1 MQITSQ
7 LELILTFVFM
17 QNTLIIFDIDG
28 TLLHSNRV
36 DSQCFA
42 QAYELVFK
50 KPFPTIDW
58 RKYPHVTDT
67 TIFNTVIQ
75 QHFGRWATE
84 EDVHI
89 QQDCFVELLS
99 ENRRTNPVQFAEVPN
114 AKNTIE
120 KLIDDERFVIG
131 IATGG
136 WRRPAT
142 LKLNHINIPTAK
154 LHMSFADGKET
165 REEIIN
171 ESIQS
176 AFQNHS
182 NIDRIVYVGDAIWD
196 VKTTRN
202 MQLNFIGIRINGDHD
217 VLIREG
223 ASHVIKNY
231 LDYDQFLQLVE
242 TSQIPSGD

>member
-1 MQITSQ
+1 MA
-7 LELILTFVFM
+7 
-17 QNTLIIFDIDG
+17 NNLIIFDIDG

-42 QAYELVFK
+42 QAYEIVFEK
-50 KPFPTIDW
+50 EFPTIDW

-75 QHFGRWATE
+75 QHFGRQAT
-84 EDVHI
+84 DDDIHK
-89 QQDCFVELLS
+89 QQDCFVDLLKA
-99 ENRRTNPVQFAEVPN
+99 NRLKDPILFAEVPN

-120 KLIDDERFVIG
+120 KLIVDERFVIG

-136 WRRPAT
+136 WQRPAT
-142 LKLNHINIPTAK
+142 LKLNHIGIPTET

-165 REEIIN
+165 REEIIGA
-171 ESIQS
+171 SIKS
-176 AFQNHS
+176 ALQNRS
-182 NIDRIVYVGDAIWD
+182 NFERIVYVGDAIWD

-202 MQLNFIGIRINGDHD
+202 MQLNFIGIRIRGDHE

-231 LDYDQFLQLVE
+231 ENYDQFLELVE
-242 TSQIPSGD
+242 SSKIPLEV

>member
-1 MQITSQ
+1 M
-7 LELILTFVFM
+7 LK
-17 QNTLIIFDIDG
+17 TLIIFDIDG

-42 QAYELVFK
+42 QAFESVFK

-75 QHFGRWATE
+75 QHFGRPATE
-84 EDVHI
+84 EDIHN

-99 ENRRTNPVQFAEVPN
+99 ENRRVDPVRFAEVPN

-120 KLIDDERFVIG
+120 KLIGDERFVVG

-136 WRRPAT
+136 WQRPAT
-142 LKLNHINIPTAK
+142 LKLKHIDIPIRA
-154 LHMSFADGKET
+154 LQLSFADGKAT

-171 ESIQS
+171 ESIEKAS
-176 AFQNHS
+176 YIYPKIN
-182 NIDRIVYVGDAIWD
+182 RIVYIGDAVWD
-196 VKTTRN
+196 VKATRN
-202 MQLNFIGIRINGDHD
+202 MQLNFLGIRINGDHE

-223 ASHVIKNY
+223 ASHVIENY
-231 LDYDQFLQLVE
+231 KDYEHFLHLVE
-242 TSQIPSGD
+242 IAQIPSEV

>member
-1 MQITSQ
+1 MP
-7 LELILTFVFM
+7 
-17 QNTLIIFDIDG
+17 NTLIIFDIDG

-42 QAYELVFK
+42 QAYEHVFK
-50 KPFPTIDW
+50 KQFPTIDW

-75 QHFGRWATE
+75 RHFGRQATD
-84 EDVHI
+84 EDI
-89 QQDCFVELLS
+89 YKQQDCFVELLK
-99 ENRRTNPVQFAEVPN
+99 ENRLKDPIQFAEVPD

-120 KLIDDERFVIG
+120 KLIDDKRFVVG

-136 WRRPAT
+136 WQRPAT
-142 LKLNHINIPTAK
+142 LKLNHIEIPTEN

-171 ESIQS
+171 ASIQS
-176 AFQNHS
+176 ASQNHS
-182 NIDRIVYVGDAIWD
+182 DFHRIVYVGDAIWD

-202 MQLNFIGIRINGDHD
+202 MQLNFIGIRIKGDLE

-231 LDYDQFLQLVE
+231 ENYDHFLELVE
-242 TSQIPSGD
+242 TSKIPLDI

>member
-1 MQITSQ
+1 MS
-7 LELILTFVFM
+7 
-17 QNTLIIFDIDG
+17 NTLIIFDIDG

-42 QAYELVFK
+42 QAYEFLFE

-67 TIFNTVIQ
+67 TIFNSVIQ
-75 QHFGRWATE
+75 EHFGRQATE
-84 EDVHI
+84 EDVQR
-89 QQDCFVELLS
+89 QQDYFVELLKN
-99 ENRRTNPVQFAEVPN
+99 NRLKDPKQFAEVPN
-114 AKNTIE
+114 AKYTIE
-120 KLIDDERFVIG
+120 KLIEDDRFVVG

-142 LKLNHINIPTAK
+142 LKLDHIGIPTAS

-176 AFQNHS
+176 ASLNRSSFE
-182 NIDRIVYVGDAIWD
+182 RIVYVGDAIWD
-196 VKTTRN
+196 VNTTRN
-202 MQLNFIGIRINGDHD
+202 MQLNFIGIRIKGDHE

-223 ASHVIKNY
+223 ASDVIKNY
-231 LDYDQFLQLVE
+231 EDYEQFLRLVE
-242 TSQIPSGD
+242 TSQIPLKS

>member
-1 MQITSQ
+1 MT
-7 LELILTFVFM
+7 
-17 QNTLIIFDIDG
+17 NTLIIFDIDG

-42 QAYELVFK
+42 LAYENVFE

-75 QHFGRWATE
+75 QHFGRQATD
-84 EDVHI
+84 EDIHK
-89 QQDCFVELLS
+89 QQDCFVELLK
-99 ENRRTNPVQFAEVPN
+99 ENRLKDPIRFAEVPN

-120 KLIDDERFVIG
+120 KLIEDERFVVG

-136 WRRPAT
+136 WQRPAT
-142 LKLNHINIPTAK
+142 LKLNHIGIPLET

-165 REEIIN
+165 REEIITA
-171 ESIQS
+171 SIQS
-176 AFQNHS
+176 AMQGRSGF
-182 NIDRIVYVGDAIWD
+182 DRIVYVGDAIWD

-202 MQLNFIGIRINGDHD
+202 MQLNFIGIRIKGDYE
-217 VLIREG
+217 VLTREG
-223 ASHVIKNY
+223 ASHVIENY
-231 LDYDQFLQLVE
+231 KDYDQFLELIASSKVP
-242 TSQIPSGD
+242 T